1 MWAREKKSG
10 KTCKSRKEGQR
21 WIDGYEAVAARAQ
34 ALSATR
40 QVYPAAREADFMP
53 MLVREAELE
62 YAANYVIRCCHNR
75 ALPEGKKLW
84 EKMQEGPVLGWITF
98 LLPAGQGVL
107 RGKSS
112 RRSKLRGS
120 G

>member
-1 MWAREKKSG
+1 MAREKKSG

-84 EKMQEGPVLGWITF
+84 EKM
-98 LLPAGQGVL
+98 
-107 RGKSS
+107 
-112 RRSKLRGS
+112 
-120 G
+120 

>member
-1 MWAREKKSG
+1 MGLPTYLTDRVPLGIVDTHMWAREKKSG

-21 WIDGYEAVAARAQ
+21 WIDGYEAVAARRV
-34 ALSATR
+34 S
-40 QVYPAAREADFMP
+40 PAAREADFMP

-84 EKMQEGPVLGWITF
+84 EKM
-98 LLPAGQGVL
+98 
-107 RGKSS
+107 
-112 RRSKLRGS
+112 
-120 G
+120 